1 MISEKKIE
9 AIQKRMIELGIY
21 EKDLAEKYTLGQGKG
36 GQKAQKSYNSVF
48 LKHIITGMTASSSAS
63 RSREEN
69 RFLARRLLCD
79 KIALQRGFEITS
91 IRENFESRKQK
102 KRRARRSR
110 QKKKKTFE

>member
-1 MISEKKIE
+1 MISEKKIQ
-9 AIQKRMIELGIY
+9 AIQNRMLELGIY
-21 EKDLAEKYTLGQGKG
+21 EKDLAEKYTLGEGKG

-48 LKHIITGMTASSSAS
+48 LKHIITGITASSSAS

-79 KIALQRGFEITS
+79 KIALQRGLEIKS
-91 IRENFESRKQK
+91 VRKNLQIKKQK

-110 QKKKKTFE
+110 EKKEEIF

>member
-9 AIQKRMIELGIY
+9 AIQKRMVELGIY
-21 EKDLAEKYTLGQGKG
+21 EKDLAEKYTLGQGRG

-48 LKHIITGMTASSSAS
+48 LKHIITGITASSSAS

-79 KIALQRGFEITS
+79 KIALQRGFVIKS
-91 IRENFESRKQK
+91 IQENLQGKKQK
-102 KRRARRSR
+102 KRRARRNR
-110 QKKKKTFE
+110 EKKKETFK

>member
-1 MISEKKIE
+1 MISAKKIE
-9 AIQKRMIELGIY
+9 AIQKRMRELGIY
-21 EKDLAEKYTLGQGKG
+21 EKDLIEKYVLGQGRG

-79 KIALQRGFEITS
+79 KMALQRGYI
-91 IRENFESRKQK
+91 IPLVQENLHIKKQK

-110 QKKKKTFE
+110 KKKKETFD